1 MRLNEFEREDAPAV
15 DERRRQRS
23 GVIYGLAAFGAWGLL
38 PLYFKSVGSVPPL
51 EVLAHRIVWSLALLL
66 LVTVA
71 RGGLR
76 ELRQLLRDTRT
87 RLTLAC
93 TTCLIAVN
101 WGLFIW
107 SIAHERLLEAS
118 LGYFINPLFSVLLGF
133 VFLRERLRP
142 RQTLA
147 VILATGS
154 IVWLTANYGRLPWI
168 SLVLAFSFGV
178 YGLLRKRV
186 DASGVQGLTVETLML
201 TPVAVAWMIWRH
213 GRGELHFLHSG
224 VGLDLRLLAAGVV
237 TALPLVWF
245 AESARR
251 LRLATIGFMQYLA
264 PTGQFLL
271 AVLAFGEPFTRTHA
285 VGFGLIWIALA
296 LYTYDT
302 LHGMRVVAPDA
313 AKGPC
318 T

>member
-1 MRLNEFEREDAPAV
+1 ME
-15 DERRRQRS
+15 RQRS

-38 PLYFKSVGSVPPL
+38 PLYFKAVGSVPPL
-51 EVLAHRIVWSLALLL
+51 EVLAHRVVWSLVLLL
-66 LVTVA
+66 ILTAA
-71 RGGLR
+71 RGRLR
-76 ELRQLLRDTRT
+76 EFRRLLRDART
-87 RLTLAC
+87 QLTLVC
-93 TTCLIAVN
+93 TTGLIAVN

-107 SIAHERLLEAS
+107 AIANARLLEAS

-142 RQTLA
+142 LQTAA
-147 VILATGS
+147 VILATIS
-154 IVWLTANYGRLPWI
+154 IVWLTTSYGRPPWI
-168 SLVLAFSFGV
+168 SLVLAVSFGF

-186 DASGVQGLTVETLML
+186 DATGVQGLTAETLML
-201 TPVAVAWMIWRH
+201 SPVAVAWMIWRQD
-213 GRGELHFLHSG
+213 RGELHFLHAG
-224 VGLDLRLLAAGVV
+224 GGIDMLLVSAGVV

-302 LHGMRVVAPDA
+302 LHGMRRAAPA
-313 AKGPC
+313 STGR
-318 T
+318 TRT